1 MAKKPQSPPPERGR
15 VNVSIS
21 RSTYTALQK
30 LAAAQPYPTPL
41 SKIADHAISEHVKKE
56 MK

>member
-21 RSTYTALQK
+21 RATYTALQK